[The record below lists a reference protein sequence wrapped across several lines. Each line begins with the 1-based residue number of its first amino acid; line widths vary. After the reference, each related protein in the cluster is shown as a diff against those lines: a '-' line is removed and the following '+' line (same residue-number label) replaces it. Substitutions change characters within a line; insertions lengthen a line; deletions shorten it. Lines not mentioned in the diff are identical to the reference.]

1 MARIATLIA
10 DLFNEPEYLQPTN
23 SFRKAGHQVV
33 HIGLQRKNKVKGLN
47 GQTSV
52 LIDREA
58 GDAHAREY
66 GALFIP
72 GGYSSDRLRESDEA
86 LRLVREF
93 MQVEKPV
100 FVICHGLQ
108 LLISACMLAGRR
120 VAGRKALAQDIANA
134 GGILTNRNVMIDSNL
149 ISCCG
154 EANLPAFILACLHK
168 LSTIRRKGEIEL
180 GVRI

>member
-10 DLFNEPEYLQPTN
+10 DLFEDSEYVQPAAA
-23 SFRKAGHQVV
+23 FRKAGHQVV
-33 HIGLQRKNKVKGLN
+33 HVGLQRGIRIKGLKS
-47 GQTSV
+47 QATV
-52 LIDREA
+52 LIDSEVS
-58 GDAHAREY
+58 DAQALNF

-72 GGYSSDRLRESDEA
+72 GGYSSDRLRGNDDA

-108 LLISACMLAGRR
+108 LLISACILAGRR
-120 VAGRKALAQDIANA
+120 VVGSKALAQDIANA
-134 GGILTNRNVMIDSNL
+134 GGILADKNVMIDSNL

-154 EANLPAFILACLHK
+154 KTNLPVFIIACLHK
-168 LSTIRRKGEIEL
+168 LSTGGGQGLLRSE
-180 GVRI
+180 

>member
-10 DLFNEPEYLQPTN
+10 DLFEDSEYVQPAAA
-23 SFRKAGHQVV
+23 FRKAGHQVV
-33 HIGLQRKNKVKGLN
+33 HVGLQRGIRIKGLKS
-47 GQTSV
+47 QATV
-52 LIDREA
+52 VIDSEVS
-58 GDAHAREY
+58 DAQALNF

-72 GGYSSDRLRESDEA
+72 GGYSSDRLRGNDDA

-108 LLISACMLAGRR
+108 LLISACILAGRR
-120 VAGRKALAQDIANA
+120 VVGSKALSDK
-134 GGILTNRNVMIDSNL
+134 NVMIDSNL

-154 EANLPAFILACLHK
+154 KTNLPVFIIACLHK
-168 LSTIRRKGEIEL
+168 LSTGGGQGLLRSE
-180 GVRI
+180 

>member
-1 MARIATLIA
+1 MARIATLIT
-10 DLFNEPEYLQPTN
+10 DLFNDTEYLQPA
-23 SFRKAGHQVV
+23 SAFRKAGHQLV
-33 HIGLQRKNKVKGLN
+33 HIGLQSKNKVKGLN
-47 GQTSV
+47 AQALV
-52 LIDREA
+52 VIDREVA
-58 GDAHAREY
+58 DAYAREY

-72 GGYSSDRLRESDEA
+72 GGYSSDRLRESDEV

-93 MQVEKPV
+93 MQIEKPV

-134 GGILTNRNVMIDSNL
+134 GGFLADRDVMIDSNL

-154 EANLPAFILACLHK
+154 DTNLPAFILACLHQ
-168 LSTIRRKGEIEL
+168 LSTMRKREKMEPGL
-180 GVRI
+180 RV